1 MPNWVVHLGLTFVL
15 FKVIP
20 IRLKDF
26 RLVLIGSVLPDVAA
40 LAYVFVLDVLRLPTM
55 YQEFVVWYFQPW
67 HTPFM
72 AFFYSWALAL
82 LFGGNKIKNFLLIY
96 SATLVH
102 FLLDA
107 TQIHV
112 GYWQLLGYPF
122 SFANLN
128 FNLFYVSSP
137 IYLVLTFLSFGLLVW
152 AFVIQN
158 EKIQFEFKF
167 APISFILLVFVFLF
181 PFATKGEFYKNN
193 YHYLQFFSN
202 QSSFEGKPIEVSV
215 AKVVNL
221 NPLQCLELGKKLTL
235 EYKGDSSIKVGDDIS
250 FKGIYHKGIIKI
262 TFLKHHTGYR
272 NKVIMSLLGLVFLFF
287 FIFKS
292 FFIGGYHV
300 VRKLSK
306 KFISM

>member
-1 MPNWVVHLGLTFVL
+1 MPNWIVHIGLTFLL

-26 RLVLIGSVLPDVAA
+26 RLILIGSVLPDVAA
-40 LAYVFVLDVLRLPTM
+40 IVYVLVLDVLKLPAM
-55 YQEFVVWYFQPW
+55 YQKFVVWYFQPW

-82 LFGGNKIKNFLLIY
+82 LFKGNKIKIFLLIY
-96 SATLVH
+96 SAALVH

-137 IYLVLTFLSFGLLVW
+137 IYLVLTFFSFGLLVW
-152 AFVIQN
+152 AFIIQN
-158 EKIQFEFKF
+158 EKIQFDFKL
-167 APISFILLVFVFLF
+167 APISLILLVFIFLL
-181 PFATKGEFYKNN
+181 PFFTKEAFYKNN

-202 QSSFEGKPIEVSV
+202 QSSFEGQPIEVSV
-215 AKVVNL
+215 SKVVHL
-221 NPLQCLELGKKLTL
+221 NPLQCIELGKKLTL
-235 EYKGDSSIKVGDDIS
+235 DYKDDSSIKIGDDIS
-250 FKGIYHKGIIKI
+250 FKGVFHNGSIKI
-262 TFLKHHTGYR
+262 TFLKHHTGFH
-272 NKVIMSLLGLVFLFF
+272 NKVITSLLGLLFLFF
-287 FIFKS
+287 FVFKS
-292 FFIGGYHV
+292 FFIGAYHAM
-300 VRKLSK
+300 RKLSK
-306 KFISM
+306 KFI